1 MNLQVLALM
10 MLHAFDALQR
20 VTDEQD
26 NHADRGDFL
35 TETSNNDGPILSFFT
50 ESWHV
55 NSYNK
60 KNYDT
65 CQLL

>member
-10 MLHAFDALQR
+10 MLHAFDVFQS

-35 TETSNNDGPILSFFT
+35 RETSNNDGLILSFFT

-60 KNYDT
+60 KYYDIVK
-65 CQLL
+65 LL